1 MQNDLIA
8 QIEILKIENAELKF
22 QVKIATDRL
31 RETVAKLDQI
41 EQNIMSMPLDKFDLE
56 NILRGVQG

>member
-22 QVKIATDRL
+22 QVITAKQQLHEII
-31 RETVAKLDQI
+31 VKLDQI
-41 EQNIMSMPLDKFDLE
+41 ENNIRSMPLDKFDLE
-56 NILRGVQG
+56 NILRGV

>member
-1 MQNDLIA
+1 MQNDLIT

-22 QVKIATDRL
+22 QVKIATDQL
-31 RETVAKLDQI
+31 RETVAKLNQI

-56 NILRGVQG
+56 NILRGV